1 MEYGFLPP
9 QTTEAYL
16 IVNSKV
22 FPLKNEITTIGRT
35 LDNDLII
42 QEPTI
47 SRHHAKILRK
57 GDSFI
62 IVDLQSTA
70 GTFINKFKVNE
81 CALYSGDLI
90 LVANVPIMFINQ
102 GFQVSDDTHSPTSS
116 LFGMQMFE

>member
-47 SRHHAKILRK
+47 SRHHAKILRE

-70 GTFINKFKVNE
+70 GTFINKFKVKE